1 MEVIKKP
8 DFSFGFGQKS
18 PRDTGHMCQC
28 SLWGQLRDGEE
39 RWEDGA
45 EALPGGGRTE
55 SGRDLFLARR
65 VLRPLLTHLTFGSK
79 LFVPCVQISLRD
91 AAEAHS
97 EVARRHRAYGRPCSE
112 LIVVGDGAVMSTTA
126 PSKTLPFPL
135 KNIKLLT

>member
-65 VLRPLLTHLTFGSK
+65 VGTQAPTYTSNLWKQTFCTLCADITEGCRRSTLRSCPQAQGLWTP
-79 LFVPCVQISLRD
+79 V
-91 AAEAHS
+91 
-97 EVARRHRAYGRPCSE
+97 
-112 LIVVGDGAVMSTTA
+112 
-126 PSKTLPFPL
+126 
-135 KNIKLLT
+135 